1 MVTVEPILVI
11 GSLINL
17 FILLAVP
24 IVSIVL
30 LIYFFRQRRREKK
43 QEAEKDYSQY

>member
-1 MVTVEPILVI
+1 MMTVEPVLVI

>member
-1 MVTVEPILVI
+1 MTVEPMLVI

>member
-1 MVTVEPILVI
+1 MMSIEPILVI

-24 IVSIVL
+24 IVSIIL
-30 LIYFFRQRRREKK
+30 LVYFFRQRRREKRE
-43 QEAEKDYSQY
+43 EAEKDYSKY

>member
-1 MVTVEPILVI
+1 MTVEPILVI

>member
-1 MVTVEPILVI
+1 MTVEPILVI

-24 IVSIVL
+24 IVSFVVL
-30 LIYFFRQRRREKK
+30 IFFFRQRRREKK

>member
-1 MVTVEPILVI
+1 MTVEPILVI

-43 QEAEKDYSQY
+43 QEAE

>member
-1 MVTVEPILVI
+1 MTVEPILVI

-24 IVSIVL
+24 IASIVL